1 MTFLIID
8 MNLGIEFTLMAINII
23 SDVQNVGNI
32 YWIVIVRLS
41 FKYDYGIII
50 YTDND
55 FFNKWIYLR
64 NNFILLGKVS

>member
-32 YWIVIVRLS
+32 Y
-41 FKYDYGIII
+41 
-50 YTDND
+50 
-55 FFNKWIYLR
+55 
-64 NNFILLGKVS
+64 